1 MFWNLW
7 KDILQLNQM
16 ENESHSI
23 LHMRLWVFIL
33 FVKGLMSHLYQVRQN
48 KLQMLTSMN
57 RSNSLFDAML
67 NAIETLIFT
76 IYLGVR
82 IMYFFRIRMYI
93 EMYRVMRTG
102 MNIREDFN
110 IRYISYITRTL
121 YITYLTYTHLILLIC
136 VCIYTQDVPF

>member
-121 YITYLTYTHLILLIC
+121 YITYLTYTHLILLIY